1 MIQLEPSDVFQK
13 LEFDKILELVE
24 AECYGDLGKLAVA
37 DIYPETDRTSI
48 LQKLKQ
54 VEEYQRT
61 LGNDPFP
68 LGKYDDLSNDLKML
82 EIEDYVLPIEGMQRI
97 NTILRL
103 TQSIFRYF
111 EKDRQ
116 EVYPSL
122 YDLIRPLTFDPK
134 LIAEIDNV
142 IDEEGNVKEDASP
155 RLLKIKR
162 SIGAKVKELEKQFR
176 SIITK
181 YRMKGWLSD
190 TVESFRNSR
199 RVLSVPAEHK
209 RKIRGIIH
217 DESTTGR
224 TAFIEPEDIIE
235 INNDIFELEV
245 EERREIYK
253 ILKELSA
260 VLRPYVPAIQDF
272 QDLLVSLDIIQAKAR
287 LSYRIDGKLPVI
299 KNKPHLAIKTGYHPL
314 LLLKNQ
320 QQNKEVVP
328 FDLILFQGTRILMLS
343 GPNAGGKSITLKS
356 VGLLQ
361 LMLQSGMLVPVDAI
375 SEMGIFNDFFADIG
389 DQQSIEDDLSTYSS
403 RLKNMRMFLE
413 KATSKSLILI
423 DEFGSGTD
431 PTIGGAIA
439 EAILKELNNKRSHAI
454 ITTHYSNLKIFA
466 HKTKGIVNGSMTFD
480 KDSLM
485 PTYELRVGKP
495 GSSYA
500 FEIAYKS
507 GLAKE
512 VLDYAKNRVGRNEKA
527 VDQLLVDLQKEKQ
540 ELEVQLEQSK
550 AKAKALERLMNNY
563 DYLHRD
569 MEYRRKKQKLEL
581 KEQKLQK
588 TAHDNKALEKLVREL
603 KENEKLSE
611 KQKVEAAKK
620 LAAKVREEKQKIT
633 EEVVALKEEIYY
645 QPTTTKKSKLNEA
658 LKVGDYVKLKT
669 GSATGIVEAINK
681 GKAVVKMG
689 IMHMTVPIRDIMG
702 AKEPLEIN
710 SKKGIQLDTTEASAK
725 FESELDLRGMRYEES
740 ISVLQNFLDQ
750 ALITS
755 VTSVRIIHGK
765 GTGSLRRGVH
775 KKLKEYK
782 DITYHH
788 PKPESGGDGVTIVE
802 M

>member
-1 MIQLEPSDVFQK
+1 MIQLDPSDVFQK

-24 AECYGDLGKLAVA
+24 AACYGDLGKLAVA

-48 LQKLKQ
+48 LQKLKR

-61 LGNDPFP
+61 IGNDPFP
-68 LGKYDDLSNDLKML
+68 ISKYEDLSEDLKML
-82 EIEDYVLPIEGMQRI
+82 EIEDYVLPIEGMQRL

-103 TQSIFRYF
+103 TLAIFNYF
-111 EKDRQ
+111 EKDRK

-122 YDLIRPLTFDPK
+122 FDLIRPLSFDPK
-134 LIAEIDNV
+134 LITEIDNV
-142 IDEEGNVKEDASP
+142 IDEDGTIKEDASP

-162 SIGAKVKELEKQFR
+162 SMGAKAKELEKQFR
-176 SIITK
+176 TIITQ

-190 TVESFRNSR
+190 TVESFRNNR

-224 TAFIEPEDIIE
+224 TAFIEPEAIIE

-245 EERREIYK
+245 EERREIYR

-260 VLRPYVPAIQDF
+260 VLRPYVPALRGYQE
-272 QDLLVSLDIIQAKAR
+272 LLVQLDVIQAKAQ
-287 LSYRIDGKLPVI
+287 LSYRINGALPVI

-314 LLLKNQ
+314 LLLKNK
-320 QQNKEVVP
+320 QQNKKVVP

-361 LMLQSGMLVPVDAI
+361 LMMQSGMLVPVESI
-375 SEMGIFNDFFADIG
+375 SEMGIFNGFFADIG

-403 RLKNMRMFLE
+403 RLKNMRNFLE
-413 KATSKSLILI
+413 KATSKSMVLI

-439 EAILKELNNKRSHAI
+439 EAILKELNNKKAHAI
-454 ITTHYSNLKIFA
+454 ITTHYSNLKIYA
-466 HKTKGIVNGSMTFD
+466 HKTPGIVNASMTFD
-480 KDSLM
+480 KDNLT

-500 FEIAYKS
+500 FEIAQKS
-507 GLAKE
+507 GLSKE
-512 VLDYAKNRVGRNEKA
+512 VLKYAKHRVGRNEKA
-527 VDQLLVDLQKEKQ
+527 VDQLLVDLQREKQ

-550 AKAKALERLMNNY
+550 AKAKALERLMKNY
-563 DYLHRD
+563 EYLHRD

-581 KEQKLQK
+581 KEQKLQQ
-588 TAHDNKALEKLVREL
+588 TAQENKQLEKLIREL
-603 KENEKLSE
+603 KENQKISDQ
-611 KQKVEAAKK
+611 KKVEEAKK
-620 LAAKVREEKQKIT
+620 IATQVRAEKKKIT
-633 EEVVALKEEIYY
+633 EEVVSLKEEIYY
-645 QPTTTKKSKLNEA
+645 QPTTSKVASNRELQ
-658 LKVGDYVKLKT
+658 VGDYVKLKT
-669 GSATGIVEAINK
+669 GSAAGIIEAINK

-689 IMHMTVPIRDIMG
+689 IMHLTVPLRDIMG

-710 SKKGIQLDTTEASAK
+710 KAKSVQLDTIEASAK
-725 FESELDLRGMRYEES
+725 FERVLDLRGMRYEEAVS
-740 ISVLQNFLDQ
+740 ILQNFLDQ
-750 ALITS
+750 ALIS
-755 VTSVRIIHGK
+755 SATSVRIIHGK
-765 GTGSLRRGVH
+765 GTGVLRRAVH

-782 DITYHH
+782 DVSYHH
-788 PKPESGGDGVTIVE
+788 PTPEAGGDGVTIVE